1 MALVWLDHVNI
12 RTPNLEAMVRFYRDV
27 LGLEL
32 GARPPFSF
40 GGAWLYCGD
49 KAAIHLVEIPAS
61 ASGTPS
67 KSTRAAEPKI
77 EHFAFRAEG
86 LEQFVEHLQAHA
98 VEYRLAVVPKIKL
111 RQVHVHDPDGNHIE
125 VSFAPD
131 SAASGAGRAA
141 KRP

>member
-49 KAAIHLVEIPAS
+49 KAAIHLVEIAPPT
-61 ASGTPS
+61 GTPS
-67 KSTRAAEPKI
+67 TPARAAEAKI

-86 LEQFVEHLQAHA
+86 LEQFIERLQAHA
-98 VEYRLAVVPKIKL
+98 VEYRLAVVPKIEL
-111 RQVHVHDPDGNHIE
+111 RQVHVNDPDGNHIE

-131 SAASGAGRAA
+131 SAASGASRAT
-141 KRP
+141 KQP